1 MTLYERLEKTKDCF
15 DTYDTDYDAEVTVDW
30 IDEITDNY
38 DKFCMGIIKLVPVVK
53 EEKDG
58 TIVCGWTSLIVNN
71 LDVFKEFTEKH
82 WISQYED
89 DEDEL
94 IYQWIKEI
102 CYWIAG
108 YTSESVYKEFVENY
122 LPRLT

>member
-53 EEKDG
+53 EENDG
-58 TIVCGWTSLIVNN
+58 TIICGWTSLIVNN

-82 WISQYED
+82 WICQYED